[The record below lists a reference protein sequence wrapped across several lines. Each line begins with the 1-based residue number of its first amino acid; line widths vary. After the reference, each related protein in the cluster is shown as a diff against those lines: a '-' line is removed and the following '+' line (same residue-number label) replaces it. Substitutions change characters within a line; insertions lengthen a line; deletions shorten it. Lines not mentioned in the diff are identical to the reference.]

1 MDFQSA
7 SISDIEKEFA
17 IGFAIAVFKDINQV
31 ARLLR
36 IIYRPH
42 NFYVFHVDRKSS
54 NEFYRAVVEV
64 QKCFGENVHVVPRKQ
79 SLDVRWFTFT
89 VLELELISAS
99 KLVHMGQWKYL
110 INLTGQELP
119 LRTNLELVLAL
130 RALNGSNL
138 VEGTVRRRNSDRVP
152 KVNLS
157 FPVTWVKGGVHAAL
171 KREFV
176 EFMLFDPK
184 ANAIMEALKT
194 HAYNKCPDEQFFAT
208 LVYNPQ
214 LGAPG
219 ACLRVHESDDDGV
232 DGSRLH
238 HLIRYKKWYV
248 TPTASTTAT
257 TSIADHTADAL
268 TPPPPSSST
277 TTTTTTTN
285 RIIPV
290 TALKLG
296 DNYRGI
302 SLPNIAEK
310 MFTRIVLNRLNNRLE
325 QGLLPESRCCLHP
338 HRGTT
343 GMIFAAHQIQEKC
356 QEMQSH
362 LFAAFDTVNREG
374 LWKIMQIFSCLESFT
389 QIVRQLPDGMMTGV
403 TDDGAVSGHSR

>member
-1 MDFQSA
+1 MNFHSA

-17 IGFAIAVFKDINQV
+17 IGFTIAVFKDINQV

-36 IIYRPH
+36 IIYRPQ

-64 QKCFGENVHVVPRKQ
+64 QKCFGENVHVVPREE
-79 SLDVRWFTFT
+79 SVNVRWFTFT

-194 HAYNKCPDEQFFAT
+194 HANNKCPDEQFFAT

-219 ACLRVHESDDDGV
+219 ACLRVHASNDDGV
-232 DGSRLH
+232 DGSRLR

-268 TPPPPSSST
+268 TQPPSSSSTTTITTT

-285 RIIPV
+285 RIIPI
-290 TALKLG
+290 TAL
-296 DNYRGI
+296 
-302 SLPNIAEK
+302 SMMATAE
-310 MFTRIVLNRLNNRLE
+310 
-325 QGLLPESRCCLHP
+325 
-338 HRGTT
+338 
-343 GMIFAAHQIQEKC
+343 
-356 QEMQSH
+356 
-362 LFAAFDTVNREG
+362 
-374 LWKIMQIFSCLESFT
+374 
-389 QIVRQLPDGMMTGV
+389 DGGYALTA
-403 TDDGAVSGHSR
+403 TDDAYATPQINVNGTQLLAVENFTNLDSTLSRNTKIDDAVARRIPTTSQDFVWIRHDFHLSAKLKPYKAVILPTLLFGAETWTVYKKQAQ